1 MFMQKTPFN
10 SCIFF
15 SLSLFRS
22 VSRRMSQQKRFDN
35 TEHYHQSYHQ
45 VSYPPHTASSLPS
58 YSTLPIKVEPHSSQY
73 YSIYHTMESTR
84 DNPMLTTAMAIPR
97 ATKLATEYTDFN
109 YEYDQSQSPQLIQ
122 DTNTYL
128 PSSAYGLQPS
138 TANTNAMWSVIG
150 DAMAL
155 SKQEPFPMDD
165 DDIFQVDKA
174 DLFQAP
180 TLAELN
186 EDTILGDLN
195 IDDFILPSD
204 NSTLL
209 LTNTPTLTTL
219 QPHSFSASSLPPQ
232 QLLQQHHH
240 HHQHQQHQQQ
250 HQSGSLQHMHSST
263 QGIPIGRD
271 ALLYDEKTNTSTSPY
286 DIYTP
291 THKSLNSSAA
301 FSPESQNS
309 SNSPLLIN
317 SISPPPYILNNNN
330 NNLNANNNN
339 INNNH
344 SILRNKFTTLQE
356 LLKQESPSPEHTELG
371 QSVPG
376 PSHMMGSARTHQDG
390 YQSSRRIQFA
400 NLQTPSSS
408 RLSSSAPTNSATWDQ
423 ARMWARREPR
433 QHLLS
438 TGSVA
443 EAGSTSSLSTG
454 GILSPEAHDFSHDE
468 GYEDSDSDH
477 YEDYS
482 TDGMIFA

>member
-1 MFMQKTPFN
+1 
-10 SCIFF
+10 
-15 SLSLFRS
+15 
-22 VSRRMSQQKRFDN
+22 
-35 TEHYHQSYHQ
+35 
-45 VSYPPHTASSLPS
+45 
-58 YSTLPIKVEPHSSQY
+58 
-73 YSIYHTMESTR
+73 
-84 DNPMLTTAMAIPR
+84 MLTTAMAIPR
-97 ATKLATEYTDFN
+97 TTKLVSDYSDFN
-109 YEYDQSQSPQLIQ
+109 YEYDQSSSPQLTQ
-122 DTNTYL
+122 D
-128 PSSAYGLQPS
+128 SSYSVSSGYGLQPTS
-138 TANTNAMWSVIG
+138 ANTNAMWSVIG

-195 IDDFILPSD
+195 IDDFILPSE

-209 LTNTPTLTTL
+209 LTSTPTLTTL
-219 QPHSFSASSLPPQ
+219 QPHTFTSASLPPQ
-232 QLLQQHHH
+232 QLLQHHH
-240 HHQHQQHQQQ
+240 HHQQQQQQQQLQQQ
-250 HQSGSLQHMHSST
+250 HSGSGGSLHQLQTAS

-286 DIYTP
+286 DIYSP
-291 THKSLNSSAA
+291 TQKSLNSSVA
-301 FSPESQNS
+301 FSPGSQNS

-330 NNLNANNNN
+330 NNLNTTNNNN
-339 INNNH
+339 NEH
-344 SILRNKFTTLQE
+344 SIPRNKYTTLQE
-356 LLKQESPSPEHTELG
+356 LLKQEYPQSPERTELG

-376 PSHMMGSARTHQDG
+376 PSQLMGSARTHHEA
-390 YQSSRRIQFA
+390 YQTRRIQF
-400 NLQTPSSS
+400 NTMQTPGSS
-408 RLSSSAPTNSATWDQ
+408 RLSTSAPTNATAAWEAHQ
-423 ARMWARREPR
+423 AKMWARREPR

-438 TGSVA
+438 TGSLA

-454 GILSPEAHDFSHDE
+454 GILSPEGHDFSHDE

-482 TDGMIFA
+482 SDGKTLDIRWKVPF